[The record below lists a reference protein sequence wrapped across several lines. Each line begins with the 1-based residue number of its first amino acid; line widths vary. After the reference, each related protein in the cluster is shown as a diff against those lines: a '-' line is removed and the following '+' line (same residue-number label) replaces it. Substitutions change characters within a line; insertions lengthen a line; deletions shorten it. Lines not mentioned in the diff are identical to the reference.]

1 MLKTH
6 HRFAALLAAL
16 AMVAALL
23 AGCSSAG
30 RTPPGSAAE
39 SSTPEQ
45 SAAQPQPEA
54 EQEDEPAPEE
64 IPAEPEE
71 SSQSE
76 EPEAMAMSAEF
87 AEFAALDST
96 RKDWGPGGPVDELN
110 RSQGSLAY
118 NKLYSKYN
126 ATFLEED
133 SDKIY
138 LTFDQGYENGYTPA
152 FLDALKEHNVKG
164 VFFLTG
170 DYVRRQP
177 ELIQRMIDEGH
188 VLGSHSDQH
197 PDMPSLPL
205 EEVWEDTATLHNM
218 VVEQFHYEPK
228 LYRFPAGAFNEQT
241 LALVQKAG
249 YRSVFWSFAYRDW
262 LVDDQPDPEE
272 ALQKILDSA
281 HPGGIYLLHTVSETN
296 SKIIG
301 DVIEGFQ
308 ALGYEIGDPN
318 DLIR

>member
-1 MLKTH
+1 MTIKRPGRLSALAAALIL
-6 HRFAALLAAL
+6 FAALA
-16 AMVAALL
+16 
-23 AGCSSAG
+23 AGCSGEG
-30 RTPPGSAAE
+30 RTPPGAGESQPGEPSSSSAPQEE
-39 SSTPEQ
+39 SQPE
-45 SAAQPQPEA
+45 SRPEENPQP
-54 EQEDEPAPEE
+54 
-64 IPAEPEE
+64 E

-76 EPEAMAMSAEF
+76 AHAMAMSAEF
-87 AEFAALDST
+87 AEFAALSSE

-110 RSQGSLAY
+110 RSQGSLLY
-118 NKLYSKYN
+118 NELYGKYN

-152 FLDALKEHNVKG
+152 FLDALKQHNVKG
-164 VFFLTG
+164 LFFLTG

-177 ELIQRMIDEGH
+177 ELVQRMIDEGH
-188 VLGSHSDQH
+188 VLGSHSDAH

-205 EEVWEDTATLHNM
+205 EEAWADTRSLHNM
-218 VVEQFHYEPK
+218 LVEQFHYEPK

-249 YRSVFWSFAYRDW
+249 YRSVFWSFAYKDW
-262 LVDDQPDPEE
+262 VVDDQPDPAA
-272 ALQKILDSA
+272 ALEKILNSA

-296 SKIIG
+296 SLIIG
-301 DVIEGFQ
+301 DVIEGFE
-308 ALGYEIGDPN
+308 AKGFEIGDPN

>member
-1 MLKTH
+1 MLKINRRLT
-6 HRFAALLAAL
+6 ALLAAL
-16 AMVAALL
+16 VMLVTLFS
-23 AGCSSAG
+23 GCSSQG
-30 RTPPGSAAE
+30 RTPPGAE
-39 SSTPEQ
+39 S
-45 SAAQPQPEA
+45 APQPV
-54 EQEDEPAPEE
+54 EPPVSSSS
-64 IPAEPEE
+64 EPEE
-71 SSQSE
+71 LPDPEPEPEPEPEEEISQPE
-76 EPEAMAMSAEF
+76 EPHALAMSAEF

-96 RKDWGPGGPVDELN
+96 RKDWGPGGPVDDKN

-118 NKLYSKYN
+118 NKLYGKYN

-188 VLGSHSDQH
+188 VLGSHSDKH
-197 PDMPSLPL
+197 PDMPTLPL
-205 EEVWEDTATLHNM
+205 EEVWEDTVSLHNM
-218 VVEQFHYEPK
+218 VVEQFNYEPK

-241 LALVQKAG
+241 LAMMQKAG

-262 LVDDQPDPEE
+262 EVDNQPDPDE
-272 ALQKILDSA
+272 ALQKILNSA

-296 SKIIG
+296 SLIIG
-301 DVIEGFQ
+301 DVIQGFIEK
-308 ALGYEIGDPN
+308 GYEIGDPN
-318 DLIR
+318 DLIK

>member
-1 MLKTH
+1 MLKAQ
-6 HRFAALLAAL
+6 RFTALLAAL
-16 AMVAALL
+16 AVAAGLL
-23 AGCSSAG
+23 AGCSAAG
-30 RTPPGSAAE
+30 RTPPGAAQ
-39 SSTPEQ
+39 SSQPEQ
-45 SAAQPQPEA
+45 QAPAQPQPE
-54 EQEDEPAPEE
+54 EEPALPEE
-64 IPAEPEE
+64 EPQEQPEASAPAE
-71 SSQSE
+71 
-76 EPEAMAMSAEF
+76 EPNAMAMSAEF
-87 AEFAALDST
+87 AEFSALEST
-96 RKDWGPGGPVDELN
+96 RKDWGPGGPVDEKN

-118 NKLYSKYN
+118 NKLYGKYN

-188 VLGSHSDQH
+188 VLGSHSDKH

-262 LVDDQPDPEE
+262 EVDNQPDPDE
-272 ALQKILDSA
+272 ALQKILASA

-308 ALGYEIGDPN
+308 QLGYEIGDPN